1 MKGLRDLFL
10 ADLDIMQHT
19 PQNAGVSKQPFDDP
33 AHMNPAV
40 PDPSS
45 VLIIGCGDIG
55 RRVAARWQTVPVC
68 GLVSSAASAQ
78 QLQTAGITPMEAN
91 LDDPATLKDLPLA
104 NALVY
109 YFAPPPATGTTDPRM
124 GHFLATIDPA
134 HLPSRIVYISTSG
147 VYGDRGGEVVNEDTP
162 PNPQVDRARRRYD
175 AEQQLRRF
183 GQEYEVAVVILRV
196 GGIYGP
202 GRLPRKRLED
212 RIPIIHEH
220 LAPSTNRI
228 HAEDL
233 AQICVAAARR
243 GRADTVYN
251 VSDGTD
257 SNMTEYFNTVADF
270 LKLPRPPT
278 IDWEEAERTLSTGM
292 LSYLKESRRMDNR
305 RMLEELGVELQYPTL
320 EAGLA
325 AMAEETKQ
333 PTSEDTQ

>member
-1 MKGLRDLFL
+1 
-10 ADLDIMQHT
+10 
-19 PQNAGVSKQPFDDP
+19 
-33 AHMNPAV
+33 MNPSV
-40 PDPSS
+40 PDPAS
-45 VLIIGCGDIG
+45 VLIVGCGDVG
-55 RRVAARWQTVPVC
+55 RRVAARWQGAPVS
-68 GLVSSAASAQ
+68 GLVSSAASAELLQ
-78 QLQTAGITPMEAN
+78 QAGIIPVQAN
-91 LDDPATLKDLPLA
+91 LDDPASLKDLPVA
-104 NALVY
+104 GALVY
-109 YFAPPPATGTTDPRM
+109 YFAPPPPTGTTDPRIQ
-124 GHFLATIDPA
+124 HFLAAIDPTQ
-134 HLPSRIVYISTSG
+134 LPCRIVYISTSG

-183 GQEYEVAVVILRV
+183 GQAHGVAVVILRV

-212 RIPIIHEH
+212 GVPIIHEH
-220 LAPSTNRI
+220 LAPATNRI

-233 AQICVAAARR
+233 ARICVAAARR

-278 IDWEEAERTLSTGM
+278 IDWEEAERSLSAGM

-305 RMLEELGVELQYPTL
+305 RMLEELGIELQYPTL

-325 AMAEETKQ
+325 AMAQDNEHSTSEETQ
-333 PTSEDTQ
+333 

>member
-1 MKGLRDLFL
+1 MNSIEFE
-10 ADLDIMQHT
+10 
-19 PQNAGVSKQPFDDP
+19 PQ
-33 AHMNPAV
+33 
-40 PDPSS
+40 S
-45 VLIIGCGDIG
+45 VLIVGCGDIG
-55 RRVAARWQTVPVC
+55 RRVAARWQDVPVT
-68 GLVSSAASAQ
+68 GLVSSAASAE
-78 QLQTAGITPMEAN
+78 QLQTTGITPLRAN
-91 LDDPATLKDLPLA
+91 LDDPASLKDLPLK
-104 NALVY
+104 NALVF

-124 GHFLATIDPA
+124 GHFLAAMDPA
-134 HLPSRIVYISTSG
+134 NLPSRVVYISTSG
-147 VYGDRGGEVVNEDTP
+147 VYGDRAGEVVTEDTP
-162 PNPQVDRARRRYD
+162 PNPQVDRAKRRYD

-183 GQEYEVAVVILRV
+183 GQEYGVAIVILRV

-220 LAPSTNRI
+220 LAPATNRI

-233 AQICVAAARR
+233 AQICVAAAQR
-243 GRADTVYN
+243 GRADTMYN

-278 IDWEEAERTLSTGM
+278 IDWDEAERSLSTGM

-305 RMLEELGVELQYPTL
+305 RMLEELEVELKYPTL

-325 AMAEETKQ
+325 AMEVEQ
-333 PTSEDTQ
+333 E

>member
-1 MKGLRDLFL
+1 
-10 ADLDIMQHT
+10 MQHT
-19 PQNAGVSKQPFDDP
+19 PQNAGVCNQSFDEP
-33 AHMNPAV
+33 TPMNPAV
-40 PDPSS
+40 SDPSS
-45 VLIIGCGDIG
+45 VLIVGCGDIG
-55 RRVAARWQTVPVC
+55 RRVAARWQAVPVT
-68 GLVSSAASAQ
+68 GLVSSADSAE
-78 QLQTAGITPMEAN
+78 QLQQAGITPLQAN
-91 LDDPATLKDLPLA
+91 LDDPASLRDLPLA
-104 NALVY
+104 DALVY

-124 GHFLATIDPA
+124 QYFLAAIEPTQLPA
-134 HLPSRIVYISTSG
+134 RIVYISTSG
-147 VYGDRGGEVVNEDTP
+147 VYGDRGGEVVTEDTP

-183 GQEYEVAVVILRV
+183 GQAHKLAVVILRV

-212 RIPIIHEH
+212 RVPIIHEH

-278 IDWEEAERTLSTGM
+278 IDWEEAERSLSAGM

-305 RMLEELGVELQYPTL
+305 RMLDELGIELQYPTL

-325 AMAEETKQ
+325 AMESEIEQ
-333 PTSEDTQ
+333 PT

>member
-1 MKGLRDLFL
+1 MFL
-10 ADLDIMQHT
+10 ADLDIMRHT

-45 VLIIGCGDIG
+45 ALIIGCGDIG
-55 RRVAARWQTVPVC
+55 RRVAARWQTVPVS

-78 QLQTAGITPMEAN
+78 QLQIAGITPMEAN

-124 GHFLATIDPA
+124 GHFLAAIDPA
-134 HLPSRIVYISTSG
+134 NLPRRIICISTSG
-147 VYGDRGGEVVNEDTP
+147 VYGDRSGEVGNEDTP
-162 PNPQVDRARRRYD
+162 PNPQEDRACRRYD

-183 GQEYEVAVVILRV
+183 GEEHGVAVVILRV

-278 IDWEEAERTLSTGM
+278 IDWEEAKRTLSTGM

-320 EAGLA
+320 ETGLA
-325 AMAEETKQ
+325 AMASETEQPSPEES
-333 PTSEDTQ
+333 P

>member
-1 MKGLRDLFL
+1 
-10 ADLDIMQHT
+10 
-19 PQNAGVSKQPFDDP
+19 
-33 AHMNPAV
+33 MNPAV

-45 VLIIGCGDIG
+45 VFIIGCGDIG
-55 RRVAARWQTVPVC
+55 RRVAARWHDVRIT
-68 GLVSSAASAQ
+68 GLVKTAASAE
-78 QLQTAGITPMEAN
+78 QLQQVGITPFQAD
-91 LDDPATLKDLPLA
+91 LDDPASLKALSVG

-109 YFAPPPATGTTDPRM
+109 YFAPPPTGGTTDPRM
-124 GHFLATIDPA
+124 THFLAALDPA
-134 HLPSRIVYISTSG
+134 RLPTRIVYISTSG
-147 VYGDRGGEVVNEDTP
+147 VYGDRGGDTVNEDTP

-183 GQEYEVAVVILRV
+183 GKQHGMAVIILRV

-202 GRLPRKRLED
+202 GRLPVKRLQD
-212 RIPIIHEH
+212 RVPIIHEH

-251 VSDGTD
+251 VSDGTN

-270 LKLPRPPT
+270 LQLPRPPA
-278 IDWEEAERTLSTGM
+278 IDWEEAEHTLSAGM

-325 AMAEETKQ
+325 AMAQDNHQ
-333 PTSEDTQ
+333 PTAEQSQ

>member
-1 MKGLRDLFL
+1 MNSAEFE
-10 ADLDIMQHT
+10 
-19 PQNAGVSKQPFDDP
+19 PQ
-33 AHMNPAV
+33 
-40 PDPSS
+40 S
-45 VLIIGCGDIG
+45 VLIVGCGDIG
-55 RRVAARWQTVPVC
+55 RRVAARWEGVPVT
-68 GLVSSAASAQ
+68 GLVHSKASAEQIQ
-78 QLQTAGITPMEAN
+78 QAGIRPLQAS
-91 LDDPATLKDLPLA
+91 LDDPSNLQDLPVA
-104 NALVY
+104 DALVY

-124 GHFLATIDPA
+124 AHFLAAIDPER
-134 HLPSRIVYISTSG
+134 LPARIVYISTSR
-147 VYGDRGGEVVNEDTP
+147 VYGDRGGERVNEDTP

-183 GQEYEVAVVILRV
+183 GQEYGVAVVILRV

-202 GRLPRKRLED
+202 GRLPRKRLQD
-212 RIPIIHEH
+212 RVPIIHEH

-243 GRADTVYN
+243 GRADSVYN

-257 SNMTEYFNTVADF
+257 SNMTEYFNTVADI

-278 IDWEEAERTLSTGM
+278 IDWEEAQRSLSAGM

-305 RMLEELGVELQYPTL
+305 RMLEELGIELQYPTL

-325 AMAEETKQ
+325 AMAQDYE
-333 PTSEDTQ
+333 

>member
-1 MKGLRDLFL
+1 
-10 ADLDIMQHT
+10 
-19 PQNAGVSKQPFDDP
+19 
-33 AHMNPAV
+33 MNSIEFEPE
-40 PDPSS
+40 S
-45 VLIIGCGDIG
+45 VLIVGCGDIG
-55 RRVAARWQTVPVC
+55 RRVAARWPDVAVT
-68 GLVSSAASAQ
+68 GLVRTQASAEALQ
-78 QLQTAGITPMEAN
+78 QAGITPWQAN
-91 LDDPATLKDLPLA
+91 LDDPTSLTGLPLA
-104 NALVY
+104 DALVY
-109 YFAPPPATGTTDPRM
+109 YFAPPPPTGTTDPRM
-124 GHFLATIDPA
+124 QHFLAAIDPA
-134 HLPSRIVYISTSG
+134 QLPGRIVYISTSG

-183 GQEYEVAVVILRV
+183 GQEYGVAIVILRV

-212 RIPIIHEH
+212 RVPMIHEH

-233 AQICVAAARR
+233 AQICVAAAQR
-243 GRADTVYN
+243 GRADTMYN

-270 LKLPRPPT
+270 LELPRPPT
-278 IDWEEAERTLSTGM
+278 IDWEEAERSLSTGM

-305 RMLEELGVELQYPTL
+305 RMLEELEVELKYPTL

-325 AMAEETKQ
+325 AMEVEQ
-333 PTSEDTQ
+333 E